1 MAAMKMRQSLSTFE
15 RAFVEEAE
23 ADRLRRERIYRQ
35 AEQRLDARRRERV
48 HKHGSL
54 RFFVLVLVLLAT
66 AVAVTIAMFETLYI
80 VMG

>member
-1 MAAMKMRQSLSTFE
+1 MRQSLSTFE
-15 RAFVEEAE
+15 RAFVEESE

-48 HKHGSL
+48 HKSGSL
-54 RFFVLVLVLLAT
+54 RFGLLVAVLLGT
-66 AVAVTIAMFETLYI
+66 AALVTVAMFETLYI

>member
-1 MAAMKMRQSLSTFE
+1 MALKMRQSLATFE

-23 ADRLRRERIYRQ
+23 ADRHRRERIYRQ

-48 HKHGSL
+48 HKRGSL
-54 RFFVLVLVLLAT
+54 RFALLVLVLLGT
-66 AVAVTIAMFETLYI
+66 AVLVTVAMFETLYR